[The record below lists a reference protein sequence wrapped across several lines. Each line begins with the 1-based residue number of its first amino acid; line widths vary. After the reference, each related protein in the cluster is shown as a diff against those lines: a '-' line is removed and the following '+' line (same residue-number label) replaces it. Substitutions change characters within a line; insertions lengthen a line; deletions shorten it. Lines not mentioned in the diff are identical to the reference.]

1 VIRNGGSSTR
11 TLANGNEVSGSE
23 LQLDTHFE
31 ITDGSL
37 NWDAADVILLFNF
50 AAVGIEGLQIH
61 NRRGDDTLGHF
72 GMASATAKLSRG
84 TSSASG
90 NDGLSVHDVEFRA
103 DIDMP
108 VFKMGG
114 TSIGSV
120 QFTDFAII
128 NTTMMVYGH

>member
-1 VIRNGGSSTR
+1 
-11 TLANGNEVSGSE
+11 
-23 LQLDTHFE
+23 
-31 ITDGSL
+31 
-37 NWDAADVILLFNF
+37 
-50 AAVGIEGLQIH
+50 
-61 NRRGDDTLGHF
+61 F